1 MDHAQWL
8 LDYFF
13 EHATEENVC
22 HLICGKE
29 VCEKCW
35 RYRILKWEKEDEEI
49 WYFTLCFKFILLISE
64 VFACNNNLTLF
75 CNNPFYRQN
84 KGNPINQSYIR
95 WITRQ
100 SLVHS
105 TVVDTHCDVIFHS
118 FFNKF
123 EIILLLMLAL
133 LKYFVYWH
141 QGRGDNLLASAH
153 RYLVEIIS
161 EGEGVLI
168 WCF

>member
-1 MDHAQWL
+1 MKILKKGFNKCLFLFCMQEFQEISKNRPKSQMDHAQWL

-35 RYRILKWEKEDEEI
+35 RYRILKWEKEGEEI

-95 WITRQ
+95 WITR
-100 SLVHS
+100 
-105 TVVDTHCDVIFHS
+105 
-118 FFNKF
+118 
-123 EIILLLMLAL
+123 
-133 LKYFVYWH
+133 
-141 QGRGDNLLASAH
+141 
-153 RYLVEIIS
+153 
-161 EGEGVLI
+161 
-168 WCF
+168 